1 MNANEPSM
9 KCRENAQSVKT
20 TGLLT
25 LGDQSAA
32 GNLLYWLHGRRH
44 KEGMISIQG

>member
-1 MNANEPSM
+1 MNENEPSM

-25 LGDQSAA
+25 LGDLSAA
-32 GNLLYWLHGRRH
+32 VTCFTGCMADGI
-44 KEGMISIQG
+44 KEA